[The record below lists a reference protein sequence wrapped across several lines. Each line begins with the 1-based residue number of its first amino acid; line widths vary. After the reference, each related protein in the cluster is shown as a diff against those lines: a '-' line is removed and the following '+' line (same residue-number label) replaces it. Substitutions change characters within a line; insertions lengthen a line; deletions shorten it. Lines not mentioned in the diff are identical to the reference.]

1 MKLHQKLLYSDNFST
16 VLSQKA
22 IKLLLRLCEKFHEV
36 HINIL
41 FNIYNTTKLDLSM
54 TRRYDMIYDTRCYFN
69 VCSKADISQ
78 TEPKTKKWKK
88 RKKLNSKKGY
98 AQKYQ

>member
-1 MKLHQKLLYSDNFST
+1 MYTDRLCNIIHTEMKLHQKLLYSDNFST

-78 TEPKTKKWKK
+78 LNLQHGTK
-88 RKKLNSKKGY
+88 N
-98 AQKYQ
+98 